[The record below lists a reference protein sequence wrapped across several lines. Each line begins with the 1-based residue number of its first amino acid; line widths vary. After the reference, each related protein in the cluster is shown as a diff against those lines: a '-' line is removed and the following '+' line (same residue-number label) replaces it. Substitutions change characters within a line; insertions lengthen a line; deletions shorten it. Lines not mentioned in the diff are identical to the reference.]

1 MIEKILI
8 DYLNGLYF
16 ATLVL
21 PEGEYLVIQGTSKLL
36 LPVGY
41 TVGVPCYMERPA
53 KPPASYVLVEKTSS
67 SESDMITTSTFAF
80 QSVAPTLY
88 EAAVLNEKVKA
99 IIKTTTELKDIS
111 EAALVSDYNF
121 TDAKSK
127 SYRYQC
133 VFDITH
139 K

>member
-1 MIEKILI
+1 MIEKTLI

-16 ATLVL
+16 ETLAL
-21 PEGEYLVIQGTSKLL
+21 PGGSYLVIQGTSKLL

-41 TVGVPCYMERPA
+41 VIDVPCYMERPA
-53 KPPASYVLVEKTSS
+53 KAPASYVLLEKTSS
-67 SESDMITTSTFAF
+67 SETDMITTSTFAI

-99 IIKTTTELKDIS
+99 VMETVTELKDIS